1 MEKDADS
8 IFSYDGEAESNSFSL
23 SLLTA
28 AVAEYFQTPCQL
40 VKLAEGGFHK
50 VYDVVRNGT
59 VDAVVRVAR
68 PAFPKDKLESEVAT
82 IRYLASHTSVP
93 VPRVYSWNSD
103 ASNPAGIE
111 YMIMEKVS
119 GVPADS
125 VLESLSG
132 DALKRLV
139 AELAAYYYEIFS
151 LRFEQ
156 AGSLYHSS
164 TPDKFSVGPIV
175 STPFYR
181 ALDGSVRIDDASLH
195 ERLRRGQQVLEI
207 LKELCEIYPGDTSV
221 YEGATTPAQRFSLR
235 LDDFRLSNVMIDKE
249 SGKVIAFIDFE
260 GATIAPLWD
269 CAMVPHWILPSYLE
283 ESSGFGLP
291 KHAREALYMHF
302 IDVINRSDGSGEWHL
317 AHTKGRPFRLLIDHL
332 QFYVGV
338 WEDEE
343 CRSWVDSRL
352 SWAKMHP
359 GVGFPDDTVWAT
371 ITSELSRL

>member
-1 MEKDADS
+1 MEKDTDS
-8 IFSYDGEAESNSFSL
+8 IFSYDGEAESDSFSL

-40 VKLAEGGFHK
+40 VKLAEGCFHK

-82 IRYLASHTSVP
+82 IRYLALHTSVP
-93 VPRVYSWNSD
+93 VPRIYSWNSD

-132 DALKRLV
+132 DAFKRLV
-139 AELAAYYYEIFS
+139 AEVAAYYYEIFS

-181 ALDGSVRIDDASLH
+181 ALDGSVRIDDASLLSALSCFRGPFSTVSDYVSSWARAESYIVSQYPLTILSELDGSH

-207 LKELCEIYPGDTSV
+207 LEELCEIYPGDTSV
-221 YEGATTPAQRFSLR
+221 YEGATTPTQRFSLR
-235 LDDFRLSNVMIDKE
+235 LDDFRLSNVMV
-249 SGKVIAFIDFE
+249 SSQYSFDFE
-260 GATIAPLWD
+260 KTTAAVCLRSTRDLEKLSLSSISRAQLSLLCGIVLWR
-269 CAMVPHWILPSYLE
+269 PT
-283 ESSGFGLP
+283 GFCP
-291 KHAREALYMHF
+291 R
-302 IDVINRSDGSGEWHL
+302 I
-317 AHTKGRPFRLLIDHL
+317 
-332 QFYVGV
+332 
-338 WEDEE
+338 
-343 CRSWVDSRL
+343 
-352 SWAKMHP
+352 
-359 GVGFPDDTVWAT
+359 
-371 ITSELSRL
+371 